1 MEIELKELER
11 KDYDKVIKF
20 AVKGMHFN
28 HYTANQKELYL
39 YGKYFLYMEM
49 QRATQM
55 IAAYMGEKLVGLV
68 LADVRGEAKRYR
80 SIWKGLYVKIMELI
94 IKMIGKSGA
103 SSYEDANRKMLQN
116 YRKKAVPDGEICFVV
131 ADPNMQGKGIGS
143 YMMKE
148 LEQRE
153 AGKTLYLFTDSN
165 CTYHFYEHRG
175 FEQVESQ
182 DIMLK
187 LGRKDVPLT
196 CYLFSK
202 RMVCENGGE

>member
-1 MEIELKELER
+1 MRIELKELER
-11 KDYDKVIKF
+11 KDYDKAIEF
-20 AVKGMHFN
+20 AVKGMNFN
-28 HYTANQKELYL
+28 RYMENEKELYM

-55 IAAYMGEKLVGLV
+55 IAAYMEGKLVGLV
-68 LADVRGEAKRYR
+68 LADVREEPKRYR
-80 SIWKGLYVKIMELI
+80 SIWKGLYVKTMELI
-94 IKMIGKSGA
+94 MKVILRDKDF
-103 SSYEDANRKMLQN
+103 SYKDANRKMLQN
-116 YRKKAVPDGEICFVV
+116 YKKRANPDGEICFVV

-153 AGKTLYLFTDSN
+153 AGKLLYLFTDTN

-182 DIMLK
+182 DIMLQ
-187 LGRKDVPLT
+187 LGKEVPLT
-196 CYLFSK
+196 CFLFSK
-202 RMVCENGGE
+202 QMVGENEVK